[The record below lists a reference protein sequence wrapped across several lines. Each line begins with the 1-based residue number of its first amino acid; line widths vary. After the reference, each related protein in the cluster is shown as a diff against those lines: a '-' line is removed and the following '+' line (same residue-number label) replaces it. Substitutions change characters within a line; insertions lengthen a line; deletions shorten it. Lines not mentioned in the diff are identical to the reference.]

1 MHLDQHELPNKLSQ
15 STEMGPGGD
24 EPEQAREELDA
35 AVGHLHGLFHLRMS
49 EKGKVEG
56 RTVMGM

>member
-15 STEMGPGGD
+15 LTEMGPGGD

-49 EKGKVEG
+49 EKGKV
-56 RTVMGM
+56 